1 MKQKIEH
8 QIQNMFESEFSTY
21 IHECGKDLPVPPHFH
36 KSYEIITVIN
46 GSCKCI
52 LNGIEYILSE
62 KDSIFIC
69 PFDIHSFSLDENS
82 SVRRMT
88 FHEHLILTVSQTING
103 RRPNSPVFHAN
114 EENTEFFLNLSEALF
129 GKEKEQFAR
138 IEPYS
143 RRIKTKAL
151 LYLLCG
157 DFLSSA
163 ELISSPKTDNIS
175 IAVTKYISKNFRNNI
190 TLHDVANEMGYN
202 YQYLS
207 RIFNKVLNINFK
219 KMLNQYRAEFA
230 FSLLQDTNMQI
241 SQICFESGFQSLR
254 TFNKVF
260 LETFGR
266 TPKELRKFRTVII

>member
-175 IAVTKYISKNFRNNI
+175 IA
-190 TLHDVANEMGYN
+190 
-202 YQYLS
+202 YL
-207 RIFNKVLNINFK
+207 K
-219 KMLNQYRAEFA
+219 K
-230 FSLLQDTNMQI
+230 
-241 SQICFESGFQSLR
+241 ESGDL
-254 TFNKVF
+254 
-260 LETFGR
+260 
-266 TPKELRKFRTVII
+266 